1 MMLGS
6 KSKRKFNAFVAGIKC
21 GEDVPALL
29 GFHDDDFDE
38 IPFTAILD
46 NPGDIASGVIRMR
59 KLSGIS
65 AFDMFDSVTVKDY
78 DSGDIKYMFS
88 TITSESHKIG
98 DLADVL
104 FHELGPGLYDST
116 RHSSFHDDDKLR
128 ALARGQY
135 LNSQDELVH
144 LWIHGQWVI
153 LLQYRIEPLCEFSLF
168 VTRKKPQEIDRSIRR
183 NGTILDILSLDIREV
198 LQLREDSRLIDAREH
213 DVRFVDYRYNNIGKV
228 LGVFTGLTIRLFQK
242 NKEFREDVHTNV
254 TFTARAGVST
264 RSKIEVMDKLVRIY
278 GPDDLGLKDIAL
290 HEVDLLEAGDYWTG
304 RTWNFNE
311 AHGLWNIENDH
322 ERFAYSV
329 ALGYDSLDAGFN
341 LSIIGYNNL
350 IALFSIR

>member
-1 MMLGS
+1 MLGS

-29 GFHDDDFDE
+29 GLQDDDLDE
-38 IPFTAILD
+38 VPFTRMLD

-65 AFDMFDSVTVKDY
+65 AFDMFDAVTVKDY

-88 TITSESHKIG
+88 TITSECHKIG
-98 DLADVL
+98 DFAEVL
-104 FHELGPGLYDST
+104 FQELGPGLYDST
-116 RHSSFHDDDKLR
+116 RHSSFHEDEKIR
-128 ALARGQY
+128 TLARGQY

-144 LWIHGQWVI
+144 IWIHSQWVI
-153 LLQYRIEPLCEFSLF
+153 LLQYRIDPLCEFSIF
-168 VTRKKPQEIDRSIRR
+168 VTHKKPKEIDRSIRR
-183 NGTILDILSLDIREV
+183 NGTILDILSVDIREV
-198 LQLREDSRLIDAREH
+198 LELQENSRLIDARER
-213 DVRFVDYRYNNIGKV
+213 DVRFVDYRYDRLGRIM
-228 LGVFTGLTIRLFQK
+228 GVFSGLTVRLFQR

-254 TFTARAGVST
+254 TFTVRADVST
-264 RSKIEVMDKLVRIY
+264 RSKIDVMDRLVRIY
-278 GPDDLGLKDIAL
+278 GPDDLGLKDIEL
-290 HEVDLLEAGDYWTG
+290 HEVDLLDAGEYWTG

-311 AHGLWNIENDH
+311 THGLWNIENDH

-329 ALGYDSLDAGFN
+329 AIGYDSFEAGFT

-350 IALFSIR
+350 ISLFSVR